1 MSRVIRAV
9 ADLGLVRPMRAHL
22 LISFLSVMIS
32 LCVGSSAVASG
43 APAGSAS
50 LAYQNRA
57 SNVVVQA
64 VIPALAQRLDQL
76 IAAEPTKIYYRITAD
91 GRVESVRVVSA
102 RPNSFVRNTCVRV
115 LKSTKFPAIP
125 EAVRREQKRNY
136 LDMSSEIGG

>member
-1 MSRVIRAV
+1 
-9 ADLGLVRPMRAHL
+9 MRAHI
-22 LISFLSVMIS
+22 LICFLSGIIS
-32 LCVGSSAVASG
+32 LGFASSAIAAG

-76 IAAEPTKIYYRITAD
+76 MAAGPTKIYYRIKAD
-91 GRVESVRVVSA
+91 GGVESVRVVSA
-102 RPNSFVRNTCVRV
+102 RPNSFVRDTCTRV
-115 LKSTKFPAIP
+115 LKSTKFPPIP
-125 EAVRREQKRNY
+125 DVVRREQKKNY